1 MTAIFV
7 AGCGSGGGGG
17 GGAAAGTPAITYSG
31 LTTPAMVT
39 SANAGHF
46 FAIIWNGGASAQGP
60 AEAKA
65 ATGAKGATAA
75 TAATRAAPAGRPG
88 EAIASLAGKTI
99 RQQWRSAKVI
109 PAGWHS
115 IRNAVP
121 INETVPGM
129 VSGTLQITG
138 SIDDSTGT
146 GRLSMSYRQFNDG
159 DGYTYDGVTVVV
171 INAYNPALGA
181 ISDGTLTTDLLRASS
196 ATTDISIS
204 GTLRMQVDQ
213 LSSTQTLTFNLSG
226 QDNLAQEGFRF
237 ENFIQTATF
246 DNWWNPGSVSE
257 TLQGRC
263 YLSSFGYVDV
273 STLVAYLYSDVRSYP
288 GSGGPLMMRGAQ
300 NSSARITPLSAT
312 FIKLEVDADGN
323 DAYESKYSYAWNDLD
338 GGPVIAPPTAAAGPD
353 LSVGTGDT
361 VTLDGGG
368 SSDILAYPITFNW
381 TITSKPPGSTA
392 AFDNP
397 ASATPSF
404 FVDLPGTYTVT
415 LVVNNGLVDGAPD
428 QVVITATGPPNSNLF
443 RAYVKFPVGSDPR
456 SIAIGDVNGDGRN
469 DVVLATS
476 SYFDPDNDYKIFVF
490 PQNSAGGFD
499 APVKYPGGNGN
510 SIAVADLNNDGRQD
524 VVFTTD
530 NGIGVMYQNAAG
542 TLDPM
547 VFYASN
553 HQSFSNAYKLKTGD
567 FNHDGRTDVVS
578 IDWGTQSQDVD
589 VYLQNGGG
597 TLNTPVSY
605 TVTHG
610 GWDKLAV
617 GDVNGDGMTDIV
629 VMSGQLL
636 LPNVGVLIQRADG
649 TFDPAVYHSVGGNEL
664 TTGVAVGDVNGDS
677 LQEIAVVY
685 GGNAGRL
692 AIFPQN
698 SDTVFVYPSYDSPDA
713 MAVADLNAD
722 ARNDIAVIH
731 TGWNKVGVYLQNAAG
746 TLGTE
751 ELYPLPYAPRD
762 LAIGDV
768 NGDGRPDLVI
778 PAFGDGLVV
787 LYHR

>member
-1 MTAIFV
+1 MTAVLV
-7 AGCGSGGGGG
+7 AGCGGGGG
-17 GGAAAGTPAITYSG
+17 GGAATEAPAITYSG
-31 LTTPAMVT
+31 LTTPAAVNA
-39 SANAGHF
+39 ANAGHF

-60 AEAKA
+60 AQAKA
-65 ATGAKGATAA
+65 ANG
-75 TAATRAAPAGRPG
+75 AAPAGKER
-88 EAIASLAGKTI
+88 EAISSLAGKSV
-99 RQQWRSAKVI
+99 RQQWRAAKAI
-109 PAGWHS
+109 PASWHS

-121 INETVPGM
+121 INETIPGT

-138 SIDDSTGT
+138 SLDDSTGT

-171 INAYNPALGA
+171 IAAYNPALGA
-181 ISDGTLTTDLLRASS
+181 ISDGTLTTNLLRARSD
-196 ATTDISIS
+196 TTDISIS
-204 GTLRMQVDQ
+204 GTLRMQADQ
-213 LSSTQTLTFNLSG
+213 LSSTQTLTLNLSG
-226 QDNLAQEGFRF
+226 QDNLSQEGFKF
-237 ENFIQTATF
+237 ENFIQADTA
-246 DNWWNPGSVSE
+246 DNWWNPGVISE
-257 TLQGRC
+257 TMQGRC
-263 YLSSFGYVDV
+263 YLSTFGYVEV
-273 STLVAYLYSDVRSYP
+273 STPVAYSYSGVRSYP
-288 GSGGPLMMRGAQ
+288 TSGGPLVMRGAQ
-300 NSSARITPLSAT
+300 NSSARITPLSTT
-312 FIKLEVDADGN
+312 FMKLEVDADGN
-323 DAYESKYSYAWNDLD
+323 DTYESKYSYVWNDLD
-338 GGPVIAPPTAAAGPD
+338 GGPVTAPPVASAGPD
-353 LSVGTGDT
+353 LQAGTGDT

-368 SSDILAYPITFNW
+368 SSDLLAYPITFNW
-381 TITSKPPGSTA
+381 TIASKPAGSTA
-392 AFDNP
+392 ALENP

-428 QVVITATGPPNSNLF
+428 QVVITASGPPNSNLF
-443 RAYVKFPVGSDPR
+443 RPYVKFPVGSDPR
-456 SIAIGDVNGDGRN
+456 SIAIGDLNGDGRN
-469 DVVLATS
+469 DVVLATG
-476 SYFDPDNDYKIFVF
+476 SYFDPDNDYRIFVF
-490 PQNSAGGFD
+490 LQNSAGGFD

-589 VYLQNGGG
+589 VYLQNSGG
-597 TLNTPVSY
+597 TLNTPVTY
-605 TVTHG
+605 TVSHG

-636 LPNVGVLIQRADG
+636 LPSVGVLIQRTDG
-649 TFDPAVYHSVGGNEL
+649 TFAPAVYHSVEGNQL
-664 TTGVAVGDVNGDS
+664 TSGVAVGDVTGDS
-677 LQEIAVVY
+677 LQDIVLVY

-692 AIFPQN
+692 AVFPQN
-698 SDTVFVYPSYDSPDA
+698 SDTVIVYPSYDSPDA
-713 MAVADLNAD
+713 MAIADLNAD
-722 ARNDIAVIH
+722 GRNDIAVIH
-731 TGWNKVGVYLQNAAG
+731 TGWIKAGVYLQNAAG
-746 TLGTE
+746 ALGTE

-778 PAFGDGLVV
+778 PAFSDGLVV